1 MASWSGYQS
10 GVDRNDLE
18 VDALAELRNPSGVSA
33 TRYNALLITEQHG
46 LLGSLMWHDTVRC
59 LRHYHDQFIATNP
72 QGLTFFFEPWL
83 DIERKSDPRSWIAYE
98 RAASPVWG
106 RIVGRINLSLELE
119 GRADRI
125 VSIPAGLALAELVA
139 AATTGAGLPQVTR
152 GSVRD
157 TVDALVHD
165 DVHATDAASFFVAAV
180 TYAAIFKRCPQAAGV
195 TILPTDLG
203 DALARFAWDFMVRQQ
218 ERSELQRL
226 VKFNAQY
233 WEYVYRTTYR
243 RDLGRVR
250 GRIRWLKHRVQARW
264 LLGRQDTRN
273 PLYFSA
279 AEDPSFWAAGS

>member
-1 MASWSGYQS
+1 M
-10 GVDRNDLE
+10 
-18 VDALAELRNPSGVSA
+18 
-33 TRYNALLITEQHG
+33 LITEQHG
-46 LLGSLMWHDTVRC
+46 LLSSLIWNDTVRC
-59 LRHYHDQFIATNP
+59 LRRYHDQFIAANP
-72 QGLTFFFEPWL
+72 QGCTFFFEPWL
-83 DIERKSDPRSWIAYE
+83 GIEHKSDPRSWIAYE

-106 RIVGRINLSLELE
+106 RIVDRINLSLELE

-180 TYAAIFKRCPQAAGV
+180 TYAAIFTRPPQVAGV
-195 TILPTDLG
+195 LVVPTELG
-203 DALARFAWDFMVRQQ
+203 DALTRFAWDFVRRRRDTSGSQ
-218 ERSELQRL
+218 SLAA
-226 VKFNAQY
+226 FNAQY
-233 WEYVYRTTYR
+233 WGYLYRTTYR

-250 GRIRWLKHRVQARW
+250 GRIRWLKHRVQGRW

-279 AEDPSFWAAGS
+279 EKDKEFWATGS